1 MTPELLVSIA
11 GIILSLAFSYVPG
24 LAAKF
29 AGLES
34 VYKRLIT
41 LGLALVAAVGVFGLS
56 CAGLIDSV
64 TCDQA
69 GGWNLLQLFIYA
81 AIANQAAYTL
91 SPETQVVQD
100 AKLERDLGY
109 ELDQRIG

>member
-11 GIILSLAFSYVPG
+11 GIILSLAFSYIPG
-24 LAAKF
+24 LAGKF

-41 LGLALVAAVGVFGLS
+41 LGLALVAAAGVFGLS

-64 TCDQA
+64 TCDQDGA
-69 GGWNLLQLFIYA
+69 WGLLQLFIYA

-109 ELDQRIG
+109 DLADRIG